1 MKNKILGILILVA
14 VKSFGWGALGHR
26 TVGIIAEA
34 NLTPKAKAAVKYLL
48 NNESLGDAANWADA
62 IKSGTT
68 YQQTKTYHYEKVP
81 TGMTYL
87 EYLQNLKPEERALGG
102 TVEAMFVARDIL
114 RASAVNRAVTA
125 QEKVDALK
133 FLAHFVGDIHQPLH
147 SGRPEDR
154 GGNDIKVVWA
164 GAPLNLHSVWDGGMI
179 YSGHTDL
186 FTPATPIDKASIIYG
201 KFLTRVNSRIV
212 FERSDFDTWVYE
224 SVAIR
229 ESGVYDKSYQTN
241 QAVYQ
246 KTMLPVLDNR
256 VLMAGLR
263 LADTLNQIFENSPI
277 PEAELTFRKQVEM
290 IVGNLYKFI
299 SLRPQPVNTRFNYR
313 YVDTWG
319 H

>member
-1 MKNKILGILILVA
+1 MKNKILGILIVVA

-26 TVGIIAEA
+26 TVGLIAEA

-48 NNESLGDAANWADA
+48 NNQSLGDAANWADS
-62 IKSGTT
+62 IKSGST
-68 YQQTKTYHYEKVP
+68 YQQTKRYHYEGIPGGMSYLDYLKNQSP
-81 TGMTYL
+81 TD
-87 EYLQNLKPEERALGG
+87 RILGG
-102 TVEAMFVARDIL
+102 TVEAMLVARDIL
-114 RASAVNRAVTA
+114 RGTASNRAVNP

-147 SGRPEDR
+147 TGRPEDR
-154 GGNDIKVVWA
+154 GGNDISVNWA
-164 GAPLNLHSVWDGGMI
+164 GTPLNLHSLWDTGMI

-186 FTPATPIDKASIIYG
+186 FNPGTPIDQASVTYG
-201 KFLTRVNSRIV
+201 KFLSKTNERIA
-212 FERSDFDTWVYE
+212 FQRSDFDTWVFE

-229 ESGVYDKSYQTN
+229 ESGVYDRSYQNN

-246 KTMLPVLDNR
+246 KTMLPVLDKR
-256 VLMAGLR
+256 ILMAGLR
-263 LADTLNQIFENSPI
+263 LADTLNQIFESAPI

-290 IVGNLYKFI
+290 IVGNLYQFI
-299 SLRPQPVNTRFNYR
+299 SLNPQPVNTRFNYR